1 MADKNFIVKN
11 GITVKGPSTFDS
23 SVNVSGIIT
32 QANLPVATQ
41 AYVATQIASKD
52 NTDEIT
58 EGSSNLYHTT
68 SRVDSAFD
76 VRIAT
81 KSTTNLGE
89 GNNLYYTTA
98 RADSDAKNAISLTDA
113 GGDGSF
119 AYVPATGVLTYTGP
133 SVAEVRAKLV
143 ASTGITYDSAAGK
156 ISITNTGVTA
166 GTYGSGSLV
175 PKFTVNAQGL
185 IDSAGV
191 FPVAGVASFGYDSSN
206 GILTI
211 GTADG
216 GTFTATATL
225 GPFTTANLTEGS
237 SLYYTTAR
245 ADSAFD
251 VRIATKT
258 TTNLGEGNNLYHTT
272 ARADSDA
279 KNAISGGTGITYNNS
294 TGVITTTDGD
304 IVHDSLS
311 GFVANEHI
319 DHSGVS
325 VIAGTGL
332 TGGGTI
338 AANRTLNVI
347 AGTGLTANADNITTN
362 DGEIVHDNLSGFV
375 ANEHIDHT
383 GVTITAGAGLTGGGT
398 IAATRTLNVIAGTGI
413 TVNADNVTTNDG
425 EIVHDNL
432 SGFVGNE
439 HIDHSGVSVTAGA
452 GLTGGGT
459 IAATRTLNIGAGT
472 GVTVN
477 ANDIAIGQAVATTD
491 DVTFDVITA
500 TSIAPGFLDYSG
512 IVPAHAEGRV
522 FYDSAFGALAVY
534 NDEAA
539 MTLQVGQEQV
549 TRVYN
554 GSGATVLDGKPV
566 YYVGVQGTTP
576 TIGLADGSNADH
588 YEVAG
593 LATHDIE
600 NGTYGYVTNSGLV
613 NNIDTSSL
621 TANAAVFLG
630 ASAGALSSTE
640 NSFPNFPITVGRV
653 LTSHASTGQILVELS
668 HDTTQ
673 TFRTIGDAHIGTNL
687 VVGNN
692 LTVLGTQVNA
702 STQNINIGGAFSN
715 LNQGDTIGDANTAL
729 VTGSG
734 LDDAVLK
741 GHFTDIVNRAFYLA
755 IDSADSAGDSF
766 KFSYDSAFATV
777 LGENIRINDSA
788 HTLAN
793 GISVEF
799 GALTGHTLN
808 NAWLGSASPINVDT
822 GIFTNRNTG
831 SSGIGHT
838 HMGLFFDVS
847 ETKWTFLNAY
857 DSDVS
862 GTINMADSSVTLGIV
877 KAGTFEG
884 ALTGELTG
892 NAATATILATPRTIG
907 GVSFNGSAAINL
919 PGVNTAGNQNTSG
932 TAAIG
937 TAITATA
944 NNTANETVFPTF
956 VDGATGTQGIET
968 DTGLTYNPSS
978 GVLTSLVSAVTEQRF
993 LDSNAS
999 NYVGFGQPVS
1009 PSANVIWTLPN
1020 ADGSAGQ
1027 ALVTSGTKTL
1037 SWAAAGAVTT
1047 ADESSNTNFTIKF
1060 DAATSGAVT
1069 AIKHDT
1075 GLTYNPSTGKITATN
1090 FTGEV
1095 TGNAATATAL
1105 ATARTIGGTSF
1116 DGTANIAVN
1125 LSATATA
1132 LATAR
1137 TIGGTSFDGTANIA
1151 VDLANT
1157 ATTLA
1162 NARTIG
1168 GVSFNGGANINL
1180 PGVNSAGN
1188 QNTSGSAATL
1198 TTARTIG
1205 GVSFNGGANINL
1217 AGVNATGN
1225 QNTSGSAAT
1234 LTTARTI
1241 GGTSFNGSANI
1252 AVALANTATTLANA
1266 RTIGGVS
1273 FNGSANINLAGVNAT
1288 GNQNTS
1294 GSAAT
1299 LTTARTI
1306 GGTSFNGSANIA
1318 VNLSATATALATART
1333 IGGTSFD
1340 GTANIAVATA
1350 TTSSKVTLTADNSTN
1365 ATNFPIF
1372 VGAATGDRPTRT
1384 DTGFTYNP
1392 SSGTL
1397 TIVNL
1402 AASGT
1407 VDGRD
1412 VAADGTKLDGIE
1424 SNATADQSAAQI
1436 LTALRTVDVNGT
1448 SGVNA
1453 GTLDGQ
1459 AASHYRINVYN
1470 AAGSLLN

>member
-237 SLYYTTAR
+237 NLYY
-245 ADSAFD
+245 
-251 VRIATKT
+251 
-258 TTNLGEGNNLYHTT
+258 TT

-279 KNAISGGTGITYNNS
+279 KNAISGGTGITYNDS

-362 DGEIVHDNLSGFV
+362 DGQIVHDNLSGFV

-383 GVTITAGAGLTGGGT
+383 GVTI
-398 IAATRTLNVIAGTGI
+398 
-413 TVNADNVTTNDG
+413 
-425 EIVHDNL
+425 
-432 SGFVGNE
+432 
-439 HIDHSGVSVTAGA
+439 TAGA

-491 DVTFDVITA
+491 DVTFDVVTA

-512 IVPAHAEGRV
+512 IIPAHAEGRV

-554 GSGATVLDGKPV
+554 GSGATILDGKPV

-576 TIGLADGSNADH
+576 TIGLANGSNADH
-588 YEVAG
+588 YEVSG

-600 NGTYGYVTNSGLV
+600 NGTFGYVTNSGLV

-702 STQNINIGGAFSN
+702 STQNINIGGAFNN

-766 KFSYDSAFATV
+766 KFSYDSAFSTV

-799 GALTGHTLN
+799 GAVTGHTLN

-838 HMGLFFDVS
+838 HVGLFFDVS

-907 GVSFNGSAAINL
+907 GVSFNGSANINL
-919 PGVNTAGNQNTSG
+919 AGVNAAGNQNTSG

-1027 ALVTSGTKTL
+1027 ALVTSGDKTL

-1047 ADESSNTNFTIKF
+1047 ADESTNTNFTIKF

-1095 TGNAATATAL
+1095 TGNAATAT
-1105 ATARTIGGTSF
+1105 
-1116 DGTANIAVN
+1116 
-1125 LSATATA
+1125 
-1132 LATAR
+1132 
-1137 TIGGTSFDGTANIA
+1137 
-1151 VDLANT
+1151 
-1157 ATTLA
+1157 TLA
-1162 NARTIG
+1162 
-1168 GVSFNGGANINL
+1168 
-1180 PGVNSAGN
+1180 
-1188 QNTSGSAATL
+1188 
-1198 TTARTIG
+1198 TARTIG

-1252 AVALANTATTLANA
+1252 AVGLANTATTLANA

-1318 VNLSATATALATART
+1318 VDLSATATALATART
-1333 IGGTSFD
+1333 IGGTSFN
-1340 GTANIAVATA
+1340 GTANIDVALAAVATA
-1350 TTSSKVTLTADNSTN
+1350 VTVADESSDTTC
-1365 ATNFPIF
+1365 FPLF
-1372 VGAATGDRPTRT
+1372 TTGATGELPPKSGSNLT
-1384 DTGFTYNP
+1384 FNS

-1397 TIVNL
+1397 TVVNL

-1424 SNATADQSAAQI
+1424 SSATADQTAAQI

-1470 AAGSLLN
+1470 AAGNLLN